1 MFSFFWTIQMSFDIN
16 TAKPISKAQRWVNS
30 ESPQASFLFSHASLA
45 EVPWALPHW
54 YVAVSTSQIL
64 KPVVWHHASLSFFLS
79 LQGTWSWWSVPW
91 WAPLGS
97 SSSLMG
103 FSGDPFQGSFF
114 LGHMLLMQ
122 GFFPLLFC
130 LLSLLGLF
138 ALPFIY
144 FLNSFAWVL
153 SEPLAF
159 WFPQGRHSGP
169 WIGLS
174 YGNFWVS
181 TISMLALCTV

>member
-64 KPVVWHHASLSFFLS
+64 KRVVWHHAPLSFVLS

-97 SSSLMG
+97 SSSLKG

-114 LGHMLLMQ
+114 LGHVLLMQ
-122 GFFPLLFC
+122 GFFPFLSVFFHYWAFLL
-130 LLSLLGLF
+130 
-138 ALPFIY
+138 Y
-144 FLNSFAWVL
+144 
-153 SEPLAF
+153 PLYIF
-159 WFPQGRHSGP
+159 
-169 WIGLS
+169 
-174 YGNFWVS
+174 
-181 TISMLALCTV
+181 